1 MSERVD
7 WSRVIQYLDALYQ
20 ASEGLEEQFPG
31 RRFTLDGHLI
41 GSVGEVV
48 AAYIFDLELNAA
60 STRAHDAITHDGK
73 MVEIKLTQGR
83 SIAIRHEPEHLIALH
98 RARGAPLSIVYNGP
112 GSVVWES
119 AGRIQTNGQRSISLA
134 LLRNLD
140 QQVRV
145 SDRLPVKRAPPI

>member
-1 MSERVD
+1 MNDSIDWDRVA
-7 WSRVIQYLDALYQ
+7 RYLDALYE
-20 ASEGLEEQFPG
+20 ASEGLEGIFVG
-31 RRFTLDGHLI
+31 RKFTLDGHLV
-41 GSVGEVV
+41 GSIGEVV
-48 AAYIFDLELNAA
+48 AAYMFDLELNAA

-73 MVEIKLTQGR
+73 KVEIKLTQRR
-83 SIAIRHEPEHLIALH
+83 SVAIRHEPEHLIALH
-98 RARGAPLSIVYNGP
+98 RPKGGPLSIVYNGP